1 MNKITSNQQN
11 GPLLRLGL
19 AVLAMLVV
27 GQTGRAAD
35 ALRVL
40 QENCMRCHG
49 AEKRKGG
56 LAMNTRP
63 ALFKGGDTGDVI
75 NLEKPGDSLLLELLQ
90 PDADPHMPPKKQ
102 LTEAEISAVADW
114 IKAGAQW
121 DLAALNTL
129 PATRELKWQPLP
141 GRYRPI
147 AGLAVSPDGK
157 RLAVGRGTNLDLY
170 DLGEKNATNKTTL
183 KAGLD
188 AVQSVTWH
196 PTGESVVS
204 GGFRRAAVWDAKTRE
219 KMKVIRTGLVGR
231 ITAMKFVN
239 DGKHLVL
246 AESVPTVLGRLI
258 VVETKRWKTV
268 KTVRAHVDAIY
279 NLSLSPDGK
288 YLSSS
293 SADKLA
299 HLWRVADWKKH
310 GTLEGHTDY
319 VMGSA
324 FNPGGDRIATVSS
337 DSTVKVWEVQ
347 TQKQISTFSDRNSK
361 MPINDIHWT
370 LNPADKKPKQDA
382 DWIITVS
389 EDAKPRL
396 YTNLVLHDGAQRS
409 TGAKMRAW
417 SPGAMGLTAL
427 TFSPTMNQVIAGD
440 LHGGVTIWDIN
451 GKVVKQ
457 IQ

>member
-1 MNKITSNQQN
+1 
-11 GPLLRLGL
+11 
-19 AVLAMLVV
+19 
-27 GQTGRAAD
+27 
-35 ALRVL
+35 
-40 QENCMRCHG
+40 
-49 AEKRKGG
+49 
-56 LAMNTRP
+56 MNTRA
-63 ALFKGGDTGDVI
+63 ALLKGGDTGDAI
-75 NLEKPGDSLLLELLQ
+75 DLQKPADSLLLELLH

-102 LTEAEISAVADW
+102 LTDAEIAAVADW
-114 IKAGAQW
+114 IKAGAKW
-121 DLAALNTL
+121 DEKALQTL

-141 GRYRPI
+141 SRYHPI

-157 RLAVGRGTNLDLY
+157 KLAVGRGTNLDLY
-170 DLGEKNATNKTTL
+170 ELGDKALTNKTTL

-188 AVQSVTWH
+188 VVQSVTWH
-196 PTGESVVS
+196 PQGDAVLT
-204 GGFRRAAVWDAKTRE
+204 GGFRRAVVWDAKSRE
-219 KMKVIRTGLVGR
+219 KSKVIRTGLVGR

-239 DGKHLVL
+239 KGKHLVL
-246 AESVPTVLGRLI
+246 AESVPTVLGRLV
-258 VVETKRWKTV
+258 VVETEGWKTV

-279 NLSLSPDGK
+279 DLSLSPDGK
-288 YLSSS
+288 YLCSSG
-293 SADKLA
+293 ADKLA

-310 GTLEGHTDY
+310 GTLEGHLDY

-347 TQKQISTFSDRNSK
+347 TQKQISTFSDRGSK
-361 MPINDIHWT
+361 MPINGIHWT
-370 LNPADKKPKQDA
+370 LNPAEEKPKKDA
-382 DWIITVS
+382 DWIITIS

-427 TFSPTMNQVIAGD
+427 TFSPAKKQVIAGD

-451 GKVVKQ
+451 GKVLKQ
-457 IQ
+457 LQ